1 MLSLWLSGHLSCYLF
16 GYPGSY
22 PAESFMLG
30 SAIALSI
37 LEAIVLSHWL
47 SGQLSCY
54 LFGYPGSYLADPSM
68 LGLDAIT
75 LAIRGAIL
83 LINPC

>member
-1 MLSLWLSGHLSCYLF
+1 MLSLWLSGQLSCYLF

-22 PAESFMLG
+22 LAESSVLG
-30 SAIALSI
+30 SAIRLFI

-54 LFGYPGSYLADPSM
+54 LFGYPGSYHADPSM
-68 LGLDAIT
+68 LGFDAIT
-75 LAIRGAIL
+75 LAIRAAIVL
-83 LINPC
+83 SL